1 MVLYS
6 SMKNDEMLTARESVK
21 RWRISRGLSQTELAR
36 RAGMVPS
43 QLCKI
48 ESGRNGLTS
57 STIPRLAQAL
67 DVSIAE
73 LLGEKNDASVGS
85 MICEEN
91 TSLYKKEFNVAS
103 YNYLPILKFEGT
115 SREEKIV
122 YDCALEY
129 EREVVGLEEKI
140 GIKTQTILQLTYPY
154 GEDERATELLARD
167 VRFSLGLGR
176 QPAIK
181 ARTIIENAGVLVS
194 EVDLPATFQS
204 ASYFNFD
211 RRTLSIVLNKN
222 STDERK
228 RYRLIYEIGAAVLFA
243 SSSYKTI
250 EDDGAAHRF
259 LRNFAAAFLMP
270 EEAVRSAVMGLGI
283 RPKSWTMDALV
294 FVKEYFGVSAEAFAL
309 RLEFLGLIT
318 PTIRGEMREALR
330 KYYQEN
336 PDSMEPHPPQG
347 QTRLDILREICANY

>member
-1 MVLYS
+1 
-6 SMKNDEMLTARESVK
+6 MKKDEMLTARESVK

-57 STIPRLAQAL
+57 STISRLAQAL
-67 DVSIAE
+67 DVSISE
-73 LLGEKNDASVGS
+73 LLGEKIDSFDGV
-85 MICEEN
+85 MKCEMTALAYED
-91 TSLYKKEFNVAS
+91 VAGAAL
-103 YNYLPILKFEGT
+103 YNYSPILKFQGT
-115 SREEKIV
+115 DREASAV
-122 YDCALEY
+122 FDQAVEY
-129 EREVVGLEEKI
+129 EREVTRLEEQI
-140 GIKTQTILQLTYPY
+140 GVKTQTVLQLTYPY

-176 QPAIK
+176 QPAIN
-181 ARTIIENAGVLVS
+181 ARTILENAGVLIS
-194 EVDLPATFQS
+194 EIDMPATFQS
-204 ASYFNFD
+204 ASFYNFD
-211 RRTLSIVLNKN
+211 KRTLSIVLNKN

-228 RYRLIYEIGAAVLFA
+228 RYRMIYETGAAVLFA
-243 SSSYKTI
+243 STSYRSI

-283 RPKSWTMDALV
+283 RPRSWTMDALI

-318 PTIRGEMREALR
+318 PAIRGEMREALR

-347 QTRLDILREICANY
+347 QTRLDILRGICDN